1 MCFYYQTEME
11 IPKFLIF
18 DPQMEKVVVMYRL
31 LQIGA
36 VQRRLRAS
44 AGIPNIEG
52 GG

>member
-1 MCFYYQTEME
+1 ME

-31 LQIGA
+31 LEKSLEK
-36 VQRRLRAS
+36 RLSRAS
-44 AGIPNIEG
+44 AGVLNIIG